1 MPEVDDNGVAAV
13 DQALAAAEAQP
24 EVQVDERPKIV
35 VEDDEVRAVAE
46 AMDVDG
52 ILKWDSSDHGE
63 IVACLNALD
72 DARHMLIGF
81 KACVQVEHEG
91 WKRARDADLMSFD
104 GNESTDGGPNPDY
117 RPEPTAEASGGSTPL
132 ATPPVTGM
140 ESPPAPNVQ
149 GQQQQA

>member
-1 MPEVDDNGVAAV
+1 MPEVDDNGVAAL
-13 DQALAAAEAQP
+13 DQAPAAAEAQPEVQP

-91 WKRARDADLMSFD
+91 WMRK
-104 GNESTDGGPNPDY
+104 Y
-117 RPEPTAEASGGSTPL
+117 EASEDAEPLVRPVQLRPVTAADDDPRFAQPDPGSG
-132 ATPPVTGM
+132 VTGM